1 MARHTLTSRDNWRG
15 NAIRVVA
22 VEGNGLF
29 RELLSTELGMQ
40 GFDVTV
46 FATADALLSAPETA
60 STADVIV
67 LDWQLP
73 EHTGPELL
81 TELRRHGIDRP
92 VVFLTGRL
100 LVADELQ
107 AFARGAVD
115 FIDKA
120 RGFDILGRRLRI
132 IAQMSSDERVQRRL
146 LRSGKLLLN
155 PVECRAAWDGADV
168 ELTITEFRMVELLV
182 AYSPQHVTYR
192 ELYDIARYPGFYGG
206 HGTLGYRVN
215 VRSAIRRIRT
225 KFARLDPTFSQIS
238 NYQSLG
244 YVWR

>member
-1 MARHTLTSRDNWRG
+1 MARHILTSRDNWRG

-29 RELLSTELGMQ
+29 RELLVTELGMQ
-40 GFDVTV
+40 GFDVSV
-46 FATADALLSAPETA
+46 FATIDALLQTPETA
-60 STADVIV
+60 TAADVIV

-73 EHTGPELL
+73 GHTGPQLL
-81 TELRRHGIDRP
+81 AELRGQGIDRP

-107 AFARGAVD
+107 AFAGGAVD

-146 LRSGKLLLN
+146 LHVGKLLLN
-155 PVECRAAWDGADV
+155 PVECRAVWNGVDV

-182 AYSPQHVTYR
+182 NYSPQHVTYR

-206 HGTLGYRVN
+206 HGTHGYRVN
-215 VRSAIRRIRT
+215 VRSAVRRIRT
-225 KFARLDPTFSQIS
+225 KFTRIDPAFSQIS